1 MECLNNPVDAAN
13 PKSRPERTPPDLV
26 TERVGRAK
34 AARVRSPNCY
44 PRTTTERAWTVS
56 DTILYALGVGAGQAD
71 PTDELRFTTENST
84 GHRPAALPTFAT
96 LLAAEPPR
104 LGEPAVVR
112 HAGET
117 LTLHRPLPPAGQ
129 ARVTATVTGV
139 YDQTSGALVHH
150 RSEIHGIDGAP
161 LATVE
166 RAMFVIGAGGFGGPR
181 APVTAGQRPAGQP
194 DHTAHHRIR
203 ADQAL
208 LYRLSGDR
216 NPLHADPA
224 VARAAGLPGPVL
236 HGLCTYGFAARTL
249 LHAVADG
256 DPDLIHR
263 ISARFSA
270 PLFPGDTLTVL
281 VWRRPGGALFQ
292 AVDGQGRLVLDR
304 GVLELH
310 RRPA

>member
-1 MECLNNPVDAAN
+1 MA
-13 PKSRPERTPPDLV
+13 SRLC
-26 TERVGRAK
+26 A
-34 AARVRSPNCY
+34 PNCY
-44 PRTTTERAWTVS
+44 PRTTTERTWTVT

-71 PTDELRFTTENST
+71 PADELRFTTENST
-84 GHRPAALPTFAT
+84 GHRHAALPTFAT
-96 LLAAEPPR
+96 LLAAEPPY

-117 LTLHRPLPPAGQ
+117 LTLHRPLPPAGR
-129 ARVTATVTGV
+129 ARTTASVTGV
-139 YDQTSGALVHH
+139 YDQDRGALVHH
-150 RSEIHGIDGAP
+150 RSEIHGVDGAP

-166 RAMFVIGAGGFGGPR
+166 RAMFVIGAGRFGGQR
-181 APVTAGQRPAGQP
+181 APVTTWERPAGQP
-194 DHTAHHRIR
+194 DHTGHHQIR

-216 NPLHADPA
+216 NPLHSDPA
-224 VARAAGLPGPVL
+224 VARAAGLRGSVL
-236 HGLCTYGFAARTL
+236 HGLCTYGFVARTL

-256 DPDLIHR
+256 DPDRIHR

-270 PLFPGDTLTVL
+270 PLFPGDTLSVL

-304 GVLELH
+304 GALELH

>member
-166 RAMFVIGAGGFGGPR
+166 RAMFVIGAGGFGG
-181 APVTAGQRPAGQP
+181 
-194 DHTAHHRIR
+194 
-203 ADQAL
+203 
-208 LYRLSGDR
+208 RLSGDR

>member
-181 APVTAGQRPAGQP
+181 APVTAGQ
-194 DHTAHHRIR
+194 
-203 ADQAL
+203 
-208 LYRLSGDR
+208 
-216 NPLHADPA
+216 PLHADPA